1 MITFLSVHF
10 PYNNKMSDHNKVQN
24 SDKIAIP
31 PLKKFMSREEFQ
43 QYLVL
48 VKSIANFDPNTKK
61 WYLSENK
68 ISSINPSELRKIANF
83 LKDYVGDEIF
93 NILGKYLSNN
103 KSSVYAILKGNYL
116 YVYDDLEFYKDMLT
130 YKIKTFDYIQGQ
142 YVESSVLLA
151 WQNSNNFATLRGL
164 YWKLS
169 TVANLNV
176 KPFGNFQFHDVSL
189 KNFEIRKYQ
198 IGSIRAWI
206 DDINVTG
213 NGVIKAPTGSGKSV
227 IAILSALEMLKNK
240 KDSKI
245 IYAVNS
251 TTLLKQFQNF
261 AKREDLPFLLVS
273 GEVDELKNGQKSDLI
288 ALSVSYYYSQKK
300 QKKHEKLKELIQNSD
315 LIVVDEAHHTPASM
329 LKSLLLDS
337 PNSIRLGLSATP
349 LREDGRELEILGLLG
364 KISYSIDYTE
374 LVKNNYLVPLQYIQ
388 YETVPSK
395 VIKEEIS
402 NIDVTKSYDAFAKTY
417 SRLLRLFENS
427 PYTNKQV
434 ISKIKELNKYPALVI
449 VRRIILAKKL
459 SELLNEN
466 GIIADWVSSKTDLN
480 ERMEKIEN
488 LKNGKLQVLISTSL
502 ADEGL
507 DIPNLQLVVLLTQ
520 GKSRIKLVQ
529 RIGRVMRPSQNKQK
543 GYILDITYPHEFF
556 IRQGEKRYK
565 FVSTEY
571 NGIIEFK

>member
-1 MITFLSVHF
+1 
-10 PYNNKMSDHNKVQN
+10 MSDHNKVQN

-31 PLKKFMSREEFQ
+31 SLKRFMDRQEFQ
-43 QYLVL
+43 EYLVL
-48 VKSIANFDPNTKK
+48 VKAIANFDPNTKK
-61 WYLSENK
+61 WYISEKK
-68 ISSINPSELRKIANF
+68 ISSINPNELRKIANW
-83 LKDYVGDEIF
+83 LKDYVGNEIF
-93 NILGKYLSNN
+93 DVLGNYLSNN
-103 KSSVYAILKGNYL
+103 KNSVYAILKGNYL
-116 YVYDDLEFYKDMLT
+116 YIHDDLEFYKDMLT

-142 YVESSVLLA
+142 YVENSVLLA

-169 TVANLNV
+169 STVKLNV
-176 KPFGNFQFHDVSL
+176 KPFANFHYVDVSL
-189 KNFEIRKYQ
+189 KNFEMRNYQ
-198 IGSIRAWI
+198 IESIRAWVN
-206 DDINVTG
+206 DINVTG
-213 NGVIKAPTGSGKSV
+213 NGIIKAPTGSGKSV

-240 KDSKI
+240 QNAKI

-261 AKREDLPFLLVS
+261 AKKEDLPFLLVS

-300 QKKHEKLKELIQNSD
+300 QKKHEKLKELIQNAD

>member
-1 MITFLSVHF
+1 
-10 PYNNKMSDHNKVQN
+10 MSDHNKVQN

-31 PLKKFMSREEFQ
+31 PLKKFMTREEFQ
-43 QYLVL
+43 EYLVL
-48 VKSIANFDPNTKK
+48 VKSIANFNPSDKK
-61 WYLSENK
+61 WYLSEKK
-68 ISSINPSELRKIANF
+68 ISSINSSELRKIANW
-83 LKDYVGDEIF
+83 LKDYVGNEIF
-93 NILGKYLSNN
+93 DVLGNYLNSNKN
-103 KSSVYAILKGNYL
+103 SVYAVLKGNYL
-116 YVYDDLEFYKDMLT
+116 YIYDDLEFYKDMLT

-142 YVESSVLLA
+142 YVENSVLLA

-169 TVANLNV
+169 STVKLNV
-176 KPFGNFQFHDVSL
+176 KPFANFHYVDVSL
-189 KNFEIRKYQ
+189 KNFEMRKYQ
-198 IGSIRAWI
+198 IDSIRAWVN
-206 DDINVTG
+206 DINVTG
-213 NGVIKAPTGSGKSV
+213 NGIIKAPTGSGKSV
-227 IAILSALEMLKNK
+227 IVILSALEMLKNK
-240 KDSKI
+240 SNAKI

-261 AKREDLPFLLVS
+261 AKKEDLPFLLVS

-300 QKKHEKLKELIQNSD
+300 QKKHEKLKELIQNAD
-315 LIVVDEAHHTPASM
+315 LIVVDEAHHTPANM

-349 LREDGRELEILGLLG
+349 IREDGRELEILGLLG

-427 PYTNKQV
+427 PFTNKQ
-434 ISKIKELNKYPALVI
+434 IIAKIKELDKYPALVI
-449 VRRIILAKKL
+449 VRRISTAKKL
-459 SELLNEN
+459 SELMNQN
-466 GIIADWVSSKTDLN
+466 GIIAEWVSSKSTLE
-480 ERMEKIEN
+480 ERMEKIES

-529 RIGRVMRPSQNKQK
+529 RIGRVMRPSINKQK

>member
-1 MITFLSVHF
+1 
-10 PYNNKMSDHNKVQN
+10 MSDHNKVQN

-31 PLKKFMSREEFQ
+31 PLKKFMTREEFQ
-43 QYLVL
+43 EYLVL
-48 VKSIANFDPNTKK
+48 VKSIANFNPSDKK
-61 WYLSENK
+61 WYLSEKK
-68 ISSINPSELRKIANF
+68 ISSINSSELRKIANW
-83 LKDYVGDEIF
+83 LKDYVGNEIF
-93 NILGKYLSNN
+93 DVLGNYLNSNKN
-103 KSSVYAILKGNYL
+103 SVYAVLKGNYL
-116 YVYDDLEFYKDMLT
+116 YIYDDLEFYKDMLT

-142 YVESSVLLA
+142 YVENSVLLA

-169 TVANLNV
+169 STVKLNV
-176 KPFGNFQFHDVSL
+176 KPFANFHYVDVSL
-189 KNFEIRKYQ
+189 KNFEMRKYQ
-198 IGSIRAWI
+198 IDSIRAWVN
-206 DDINVTG
+206 DINVTG
-213 NGVIKAPTGSGKSV
+213 NGIIKAPTGSGKSV

-240 KDSKI
+240 SNAKI

-261 AKREDLPFLLVS
+261 AKKEDLPFLLVS

-300 QKKHEKLKELIQNSD
+300 QKKHEKLKELIQNAD
-315 LIVVDEAHHTPASM
+315 LIVVDEAHHTPANM

-349 LREDGRELEILGLLG
+349 IREDGRELEILGLLG

-427 PYTNKQV
+427 PFTNKQ
-434 ISKIKELNKYPALVI
+434 IIAKIKELDKYPALVI
-449 VRRIILAKKL
+449 VRRISTAKKL
-459 SELLNEN
+459 SELMNQN
-466 GIIADWVSSKTDLN
+466 GIIAEWVSSKSTLE
-480 ERMEKIEN
+480 ERMEKIES

-529 RIGRVMRPSQNKQK
+529 RIGRVMRPSINKQK

>member
-1 MITFLSVHF
+1 MITFLNVH
-10 PYNNKMSDHNKVQN
+10 YLYYNKMSDHNKVQN

-31 PLKKFMSREEFQ
+31 SLKRFVNKEEFQ
-43 QYLVL
+43 QYLTL
-48 VKSIANFDPNTKK
+48 VKAIANFDPNTKK
-61 WYLSENK
+61 WYLNEKK
-68 ISSINPSELRKIANF
+68 ISSINSSELRKIANW
-83 LKDYVGDEIF
+83 LKDYVGNEIF
-93 NILGKYLSNN
+93 DVLGKYLSNN

-116 YVYDDLEFYKDMLT
+116 YIYDDLEFYKDMLT

-142 YVESSVLLA
+142 YVESAVLLA

-169 TVANLNV
+169 TVAKLNV

-189 KNFEIRKYQ
+189 KNFEMRNYQ
-198 IGSIRAWI
+198 IESIKNWI
-206 DDINVTG
+206 NDINVTG

-240 KDSKI
+240 PNSKI
-245 IYAVNS
+245 VYAVNS

-273 GEVDELKNGQKSDLI
+273 GEVDELQKGQKSDLI

-300 QKKHEKLKELIQNSD
+300 QKKHEKLKELISNAD
-315 LIVVDEAHHTPASM
+315 LIIIDEAHHTPASM
-329 LKSLLLDS
+329 LKSLLMDS

-374 LVKNNYLVPLQYIQ
+374 LVKNNYLVPLEYIQ

-395 VIKEEIS
+395 VIKEEIR
-402 NIDVTKSYDAFAKTY
+402 NIDVTKSYDVFAKTY

-427 PYTNKQV
+427 PFTNKQ
-434 ISKIKELNKYPALVI
+434 IIAKIKELNKYPALVI
-449 VRRIILAKKL
+449 VRRIVLAKKL

>member
-1 MITFLSVHF
+1 MITFLNVH
-10 PYNNKMSDHNKVQN
+10 YLYYNKMSDHNKVQN

-93 NILGKYLSNN
+93 NILGKYLTND
-103 KSSVYAILKGNYL
+103 KSSVYAIFKGNYI

-169 TVANLNV
+169 TVAKLNV
-176 KPFGNFQFHDVSL
+176 KPFCNFQFYDVSL
-189 KNFEIRKYQ
+189 KNFEVRKYQ
-198 IGSIRAWI
+198 IDSIRAWV

-240 KDSKI
+240 PNSKI
-245 IYAVNS
+245 VYTVNS

-261 AKREDLPFLLVS
+261 AKKEDLPFLLVS

-300 QKKHEKLKELIQNSD
+300 QKKHEKLKELISNAD
-315 LIVVDEAHHTPASM
+315 LIIIDEAHHTPASM
-329 LKSLLLDS
+329 LKSLLMDS

-374 LVKNNYLVPLQYIQ
+374 LVKNNYLVPLEYIQ

-395 VIKEEIS
+395 VIKEEIR
-402 NIDVTKSYDAFAKTY
+402 NIDVIKSYDSFAKTY

-427 PYTNKQV
+427 PYTNKQ
-434 ISKIKELNKYPALVI
+434 IIAKIKEINKYPALVI
-449 VRRIILAKKL
+449 VRRIAIAKKL
-459 SELLNEN
+459 SELMNEN
-466 GIIADWVSSKTDLN
+466 GIIADWVSSKSTLE
-480 ERMEKIEN
+480 ERMEKIEA

-507 DIPNLQLVVLLTQ
+507 DIPNLSLVVLLTQ

-543 GYILDITYPHEFF
+543 GYILDIVYPYEFF
-556 IRQGEKRYK
+556 LKQGEKRYK
-565 FVSTEY
+565 FVSSEY

>member
-1 MITFLSVHF
+1 
-10 PYNNKMSDHNKVQN
+10 MSDRNKVQN

-43 QYLVL
+43 EYLTL
-48 VKSIANFDPNTKK
+48 VKAIANFNPSDKK
-61 WYLSENK
+61 WYINEKK
-68 ISSINPSELRKIANF
+68 ISSINSIELRKIANW

-93 NILGKYLSNN
+93 NILGNYLNIN
-103 KSSVYAILKGNYL
+103 KNPVYAVLKGNYL
-116 YVYDDLEFYKDMLT
+116 YIYDDLEFYKDMLT

-142 YVESSVLLA
+142 YVENAVLLA

-169 TVANLNV
+169 SIVKLNV
-176 KPFGNFQFHDVSL
+176 KPFANFHYVDVSL
-189 KNFEIRKYQ
+189 KNFEVRKYQ
-198 IGSIRAWI
+198 IDSIKNWI
-206 DDINVTG
+206 NDINVTG
-213 NGVIKAPTGSGKSV
+213 NGIIKAPTGSGKSV

-240 KDSKI
+240 KDAKI

-261 AKREDLPFLLVS
+261 AKKEDLPFSLVS
-273 GEVDELKNGQKSDLI
+273 GEIDELKNGQKSDLI

-300 QKKHEKLKELIQNSD
+300 QKKHEKLKELISNAD
-315 LIVVDEAHHTPASM
+315 LIIIDEAHHTPASM

-374 LVKNNYLVPLQYIQ
+374 LVKNHYLVPLEYIR

-395 VIKEEIS
+395 VIKEEIQ

-427 PYTNKQV
+427 PYTNKQ
-434 ISKIKELNKYPALVI
+434 IIAKIKEINKYPALVI
-449 VRRIILAKKL
+449 VRRIAIAKKL

-488 LKNGKLQVLISTSL
+488 LKNGKIQVLISTSL

-529 RIGRVMRPSQNKQK
+529 RIGRVMRPSINKQK
-543 GYILDITYPHEFF
+543 GYILDITYPHDFF

>member
-1 MITFLSVHF
+1 
-10 PYNNKMSDHNKVQN
+10 MSDRNKVQN

-43 QYLVL
+43 EYLTL
-48 VKSIANFDPNTKK
+48 VKAIANFNPSDKK
-61 WYLSENK
+61 WYINEKK
-68 ISSINPSELRKIANF
+68 ISSINSIELRKIANW

-93 NILGKYLSNN
+93 NILGNYLNIN
-103 KSSVYAILKGNYL
+103 KNSVYAVLKGNYL
-116 YVYDDLEFYKDMLT
+116 YIYDDLEFYKDMLT

-142 YVESSVLLA
+142 YVENAVLLA

-169 TVANLNV
+169 SIVKLNV
-176 KPFGNFQFHDVSL
+176 KPFANFHYVDVSL
-189 KNFEIRKYQ
+189 KNFEVRKYQ
-198 IGSIRAWI
+198 IDSIKNWI
-206 DDINVTG
+206 NDINVTG
-213 NGVIKAPTGSGKSV
+213 NGIIKAPTGSGKSV

-240 KDSKI
+240 KDAKI

-261 AKREDLPFLLVS
+261 AKKEDLPFSLVS
-273 GEVDELKNGQKSDLI
+273 GEIDELKNGQKSDLI

-300 QKKHEKLKELIQNSD
+300 QKKHEKLKELISNAD
-315 LIVVDEAHHTPASM
+315 LIIIDEAHHTPASM

-374 LVKNNYLVPLQYIQ
+374 LVKNHYLVPLEYIR

-395 VIKEEIS
+395 VIKEEIQ

-427 PYTNKQV
+427 PYTNKQ
-434 ISKIKELNKYPALVI
+434 IIAKIKELNKYPALVI
-449 VRRIILAKKL
+449 VRRIAIAKKL

-480 ERMEKIEN
+480 ERMEKIEA

-529 RIGRVMRPSQNKQK
+529 RIGRVMRPSINKQK
-543 GYILDITYPHEFF
+543 GYILDITYPHDFF